1 MIKCLKCTYY
11 YIMSSNPAHD
21 EVYSIQHYA
30 LKFISDLRQV
40 GGFFFRIIRFSPP
53 MKLTA
58 TI

>member
-1 MIKCLKCTYY
+1 MIKCLIYTYY
-11 YIMSSNPAHD
+11 YIVSSNPAHD
-21 EVYSIQHYA
+21 EVYSIQHYV

-40 GGFFFRIIRFSPP
+40 GGFFRVIRFSPP